1 MVLTDSPLQR
11 FTHEY
16 RVDAEHQPV
25 IVVTAGVSG
34 QVSGIRERLELL
46 LPGREFATHLVN
58 VGLHV
63 HGHYIEVVNRLG
75 QRVFRVAQQLRT
87 TAAKTNERQSVV
99 GQGIDVYSSN
109 SSS

>member
-1 MVLTDSPLQR
+1 M
-11 FTHEY
+11 
-16 RVDAEHQPV
+16 

-46 LPGREFATHLVN
+46 LPGRELATHLVN

-63 HGHYIEVVNRLG
+63 HGHYVEVVDRLG

-87 TAAKTNERQSVV
+87 TAAAAKTNERQLVV
-99 GQGIDVYSSN
+99 GQGIDVYSN
-109 SSS
+109 SSSSS